1 MSWYCHRLG
10 CELADCPAHLGDGA
24 VRNGNPRRLMIR
36 LGSSACRRRSCCAR
50 CRSEAVEE
58 AKDAAMRDRGL
69 RGRSYLCNDE
79 VFLRRARQGCG
90 DRYAAPCAR
99 DRHRFPRQL
108 ERVRPG
114 PQRELEGHRHEYV
127 IASKFGN
134 LRAADGSPA
143 RQGTG
148 PLHPNRVMVLR
159 FDLGQS
165 SKERFAF
172 CCRPESEPSLLD
184 QIGSRKLR
192 RGNRQCEELSIWFP
206 ARVARRLIQR
216 TLIWLLAPAKRNV
229 GKIART

>member
-1 MSWYCHRLG
+1 MQRRRLG
-10 CELADCPAHLGDGA
+10 GIEVSAVGLGCATMTPFYDEPDG
-24 VRNGNPRRLMIR
+24 
-36 LGSSACRRRSCCAR
+36 
-50 CRSEAVEE
+50 EAAIDTV
-58 AKDAAMRDRGL
+58 
-69 RGRSYLCNDE
+69 
-79 VFLRRARQGCG
+79 RRAREIGVDFLDSSDAYAQG
-90 DRYAAPCAR
+90 RNEELIAR
-99 DRHRFPRQL
+99 A
-108 ERVRPG
+108 V
-114 PQRELEGHRHEYV
+114 EGHRDEYV

-229 GKIART
+229 GKIARTGRYSSDDGTVVIV

>member
-1 MSWYCHRLG
+1 VHDVDQKRLKKRKMQRCG
-10 CELADCPAHLGDGA
+10 IEVSAGA
-24 VRNGNPRRLMIR
+24 LSYATMKSFYDEP
-36 LGSSACRRRSCCAR
+36 
-50 CRSEAVEE
+50 
-58 AKDAAMRDRGL
+58 DRDVAI
-69 RGRSYLCNDE
+69 DT
-79 VFLRRARQGCG
+79 LRRAREIGIDFLDSSNG
-90 DRYAAPCAR
+90 YGRGR
-99 DRHRFPRQL
+99 N
-108 ERVRPG
+108 E
-114 PQRELEGHRHEYV
+114 ELEGHRHEYV

-206 ARVARRLIQR
+206 AQVARRLIPR

-229 GKIART
+229 GKIAQTGRYSSDDGTVVIV